1 MAVRSTDLRSVT
13 AVSPGKLLLQLPQ
26 VQDMILTVVRIK
38 WAEIKHLP
46 TASALSPSFYS
57 GLQGPCYH
65 PPFID
70 EEMKT
75 SRDEV
80 LSS

>member
-1 MAVRSTDLRSVT
+1 MVRSTDLRSVT
-13 AVSPGKLLLQLPQ
+13 AVSPGKLLPQVPQ

-46 TASALSPSFYS
+46 TAIAWSPSFYS
-57 GLQGPCYH
+57 SIQGPCYH
-65 PPFID
+65 PPFIE

-75 SRDEV
+75 SRDEP